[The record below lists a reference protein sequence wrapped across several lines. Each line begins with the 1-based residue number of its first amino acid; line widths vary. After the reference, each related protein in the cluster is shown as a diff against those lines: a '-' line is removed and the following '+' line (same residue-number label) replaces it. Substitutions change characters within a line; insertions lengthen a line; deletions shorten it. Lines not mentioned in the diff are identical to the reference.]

1 MAGQSPTSQPFPDEA
16 IALAHGIATRHVR
29 SDRFA
34 SLVWA
39 VVFGIGFLVFLG
51 LCVGGSF
58 TGHDAVIG
66 EVVLGVLIAFL
77 LYATLHGLVQETR
90 TLASLEAPPRQ
101 LRLTSERLRR
111 SSSDRRVGL
120 HEGSSVIGTARIRRT
135 RPLTSLSVRS
145 KYSSSAQRHPANA
158 WSVSIH
164 ATAWSPH
171 ASSSATEADNCAMGE
186 PDQGRNHGQCFT

>member
-39 VVFGIGFLVFLG
+39 VIFGVGFLVFLG

-101 LRLTSERLRR
+101 LRLTSDRLRR

-120 HEGSSVIGTARIRRT
+120 HEGSSVIGTARISDAAADPAVGPIQVFVFGAVAPGERVVCVDPRH
-135 RPLTSLSVRS
+135 SLV
-145 KYSSSAQRHPANA
+145 
-158 WSVSIH
+158 
-164 ATAWSPH
+164 ATCKL
-171 ASSSATEADNCAMGE
+171 ERDRG
-186 PDQGRNHGQCFT
+186 